1 MLLPVSAVCPR
12 GCLRSQREMWLLP
25 VLKLA
30 KTQEHTPSAGLPPA
44 PEQHWVLFADKGHL
58 GSRYAASAA
67 DWAYCLLSNTCN
79 AHVLWEGD
87 IRDSAQHEGRKRRR
101 HLIQI
106 YFNIP

>member
-1 MLLPVSAVCPR
+1 
-12 GCLRSQREMWLLP
+12 MWLLP

-44 PEQHWVLFADKGHL
+44 PEQHWVLFADKEHL